1 MKFATRALTATSGPA
16 LNIVLGIRRSIGESA
31 MRSIAFVPAF
41 VIIGSFALAD
51 GAARVDL
58 DRPGVLDQ
66 LKQQHPKRYQGVS
79 ALLRAS
85 EHAPCQGSEIE
96 VLKARFDVK
105 DFECG
110 MMLFTSYPAKRHV
123 SFELDGVNYEATVEF
138 KDSETVQPT
147 SLVTDFSASH

>member
-1 MKFATRALTATSGPA
+1 
-16 LNIVLGIRRSIGESA
+16 
-31 MRSIAFVPAF
+31 MRSIVFVPALL
-41 VIIGSFALAD
+41 IISLFAFAD
-51 GAARVDL
+51 GVPRIDL

-85 EHAPCQGSEIE
+85 EHAPCQGSEME

-110 MMLFTSYPAKRHV
+110 MILFTSYPAKRHL
-123 SFELDGVNYEATVEF
+123 SFELDGVNYDATVEF
-138 KDSETVQPT
+138 RDAESVQPI
-147 SLVTDFSASH
+147 SLVTVR

>member
-1 MKFATRALTATSGPA
+1 
-16 LNIVLGIRRSIGESA
+16 

-41 VIIGSFALAD
+41 LILGSLALAD
-51 GAARVDL
+51 GAPRIDL

-66 LKQQHPKRYQGVS
+66 LKQQHPQRYQGVS

-85 EHAPCQGSEIE
+85 EHAPCQGGEIE
-96 VLKARFDVK
+96 VLKTRFNVK
-105 DFECG
+105 DLECG

-138 KDSETVQPT
+138 KDAETVHPL
-147 SLVTDFSASH
+147 SLVTELPAH